1 MFCDKAL
8 WIGFPATLPG
18 KRGFYPVMD
27 LDQLIASQTEN
38 LIQQALNYAMI
49 SNAAQFEAV
58 DVETW
63 RVFIAG
69 VCRLFLAVLSSK
81 AQLPAWKDDNALSRD
96 DPVIRFG
103 EMKAHKHRAAGLSLS
118 VLLILANGYRRGC
131 VELIRQEQSVEQLHK
146 VRWEDLVERFF
157 DSVELGLCLAWPASD
172 EGQLAPEAQEEE
184 TPGTHNE
191 AWGLSK
197 ESQTGRA
204 QNGAAGG
211 PEAAHGE
218 PALAPEESLT
228 EQDED
233 FEESPGL
240 ELETPAQREQA
251 REIHVPGESRAAFE
265 STNGIPLETV
275 SEQKER
281 VLVVDADLDAIHEL
295 QSRLASRGYRV
306 LVAHSAAQAFRQA
319 KIARLDL
326 IVLDV
331 FLPDADG
338 FTVLEWLKMDRQTR
352 DIPVVLI
359 SLLPDDGQ
367 WKSLGAAGYLSKPVL
382 ERDLLDCVARVL
394 GMG

>member
-8 WIGFPATLPG
+8 WIGFPATLSG
-18 KRGFYPVMD
+18 KRGFYPIMD
-27 LDQLIASQTEN
+27 LDNLIASQMEN
-38 LIQQALNYAMI
+38 LIQQALNYTMI
-49 SNAAQFEAV
+49 CNATQEAG

-63 RVFIAG
+63 RVFIADVSG
-69 VCRLFLAVLSSK
+69 LFLAVLSAK
-81 AQLPAWKDDNALSRD
+81 GQLPARKDDNALSRD
-96 DPVIRFG
+96 DLVIRFG

-118 VLLILANGYRRGC
+118 VLLILANGYRQGC
-131 VELIRQEQSVEQLHK
+131 VELIRREQSVEQSYK
-146 VRWEDLVERFF
+146 VRWEGLVERFF
-157 DSVELGLCLAWPASD
+157 DSVELGVCLAWPAA
-172 EGQLAPEAQEEE
+172 EGGQRAPEAQEEE
-184 TPGTHNE
+184 TIGTYNE

-197 ESQTGRA
+197 ESQTERA
-204 QNGAAGG
+204 RNRATGG
-211 PEAAHGE
+211 PKSARGE
-218 PALAPEESLT
+218 PAITPEESLT
-228 EQDED
+228 EQYQD

-240 ELETPAQREQA
+240 ELRTPAQREQA
-251 REIHVPGESRAAFE
+251 RETHFPGESQAALE
-265 STNGIPLETV
+265 AINGISVVTA

-281 VLVVDADLDAIHEL
+281 ILVVDADPDALHEL
-295 QSRLASRGYRV
+295 QSRLASLGYRV
-306 LVAHSAAQAFRQA
+306 FVAHSAAQAFRQA

-326 IVLDV
+326 IILDV

-359 SLLPDDGQ
+359 SSLPDDGQ